1 MVTKQKLFHLL
12 DSYSRLVLFLTCLTI
27 LFLWTT
33 FSFLDFDL
41 IIINVYSEAY
51 SEPNQTCK
59 IKHFAKIVSGFQ
71 LFSSRYVILFKSEK
85 KNTFHNLADRS
96 QSRYNS
102 QTYLEHNSP
111 QSYISWIL
119 MTQYENIRLT
129 AEHVSFVYIF
139 LHSHLTVMIWN
150 FFWMSS
156 LLPYFLNNAADAS

>member
-1 MVTKQKLFHLL
+1 MK
-12 DSYSRLVLFLTCLTI
+12 
-27 LFLWTT
+27 
-33 FSFLDFDL
+33 
-41 IIINVYSEAY
+41 
-51 SEPNQTCK
+51 
-59 IKHFAKIVSGFQ
+59 
-71 LFSSRYVILFKSEK
+71 K

-139 LHSHLTVMIWN
+139 LHSHLTVMI
-150 FFWMSS
+150 
-156 LLPYFLNNAADAS
+156 